1 MDGLQATREI
11 RARFQAATR
20 PRIVAM
26 TANASTSDR
35 DDCFAAGMD
44 DFLTKPVRSA
54 DLRKAILA
62 TPTRYVAS
70 AA

>member
-1 MDGLQATREI
+1 
-11 RARFQAATR
+11 
-20 PRIVAM
+20 M

-35 DDCFAAGMD
+35 DDCFTAGMD
-44 DFLTKPVRSA
+44 DFLTKTVRSA

-62 TPTRYVAS
+62 TPVRYIAS